1 MAAVNGLQIIMM
13 FMKLITKEG
22 WQVKLKWQDK
32 TQDKRV
38 EDSENYL
45 KYKTGWIEQIVQEK
59 SVNQ

>member
-1 MAAVNGLQIIMM
+1 MAAVNGLQIRMM

-22 WQVKLKWQDK
+22 WQVKLKRQDK